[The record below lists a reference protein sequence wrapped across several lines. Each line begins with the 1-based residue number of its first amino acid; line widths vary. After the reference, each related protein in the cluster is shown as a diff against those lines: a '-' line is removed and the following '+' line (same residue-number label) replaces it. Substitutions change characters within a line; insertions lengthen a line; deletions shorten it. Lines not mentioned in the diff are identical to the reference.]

1 MINRRS
7 FLTQSLLLAGTG
19 IWAQTKKVND
29 KQIIYQF
36 FDSGLAHFSYAVL
49 VDKKIILIDPAR
61 DAGSYY
67 TFAKEHGATIIGV
80 IETHP
85 HADFVSSHLEIA
97 NYTKAKI
104 YISKLQKASFEFEP
118 FDTGNTIRLSPSISL
133 KALSTPGHSPD
144 SISVV
149 LEKDKEPHA
158 VFTGDSLLFGSVG
171 RPDLRTYSGE
181 FTTQREQLAKQQ
193 FHTMHDIFALFPDK
207 TLVYPA
213 HGAGSHCGNAIRN
226 VKESTIREE
235 KRTNPAFTWLDEDEF
250 VRQLLL
256 DQPNIPQY
264 FPYNVEL
271 NKLGANELH
280 KALSA
285 VPILDNNYWE
295 ESALFIDTRP
305 SSAFRIAHRKGA
317 LNIPD
322 ADKFETWLGTL
333 IAPHQGFYVVVSEVS
348 KIKPMLLKT
357 AKIGYEV
364 FVKGIFVYNQ
374 NSADLSIDD
383 FDSDLLRDNQ
393 DRYTIID
400 VRTEKEAKDKY
411 FDKVINIPLSE
422 LTERLQEIPDGK
434 TVLVHCASGYRSGIA
449 ASLILRLRP
458 ELNIMDI
465 SNAITKF

>member
-1 MINRRS
+1 MINRRI
-7 FLTQSLLLAGTG
+7 FLTQSLLLIGTG
-19 IWAQTKKVND
+19 VWAQTKKVND
-29 KQIIYQF
+29 RQIIYQF

-49 VDKKIILIDPAR
+49 VDEKIILIDPAR
-61 DAGSYY
+61 DARSYY

-97 NYTKAKI
+97 NHTKARI
-104 YISKLQKASFEFEP
+104 FISKLQKASFDFEP
-118 FDTGNTIRLSPSISL
+118 FDTGDIIRLSPTIRI
-133 KALSTPGHSPD
+133 KAISTPGHSPD

-149 LEKDKEPHA
+149 LEKDKEPYA

-193 FHTMHDIFALFPDK
+193 FHTIHDIFASFPDK

-226 VKESTIREE
+226 VKESTIGEE
-235 KRTNPAFTWLDEDEF
+235 KRTNPAFTWHDEDEF

-256 DQPNIPQY
+256 DQPDIPQY
-264 FPYNVEL
+264 FPYDVEL
-271 NKLGANELH
+271 NKVGVKDLH

-285 VPILDNNYWE
+285 VPILDDNYSE
-295 ESALFIDTRP
+295 AGALFVDTRL
-305 SSAFRIAHRKGA
+305 SSAFRIGHSPGA

-333 IAPHQGFYVVVSEVS
+333 IAPRRGFYIVVSDIS
-348 KIKPMLLKT
+348 KIKPILLKT
-357 AKIGYEV
+357 AKIGYEA
-364 FVKGIFVYNQ
+364 FVKGVFVYNQ
-374 NSADLSIDD
+374 IGADLGIED
-383 FDSDLLRDNQ
+383 FDPDLLKVNQ
-393 DRYTIID
+393 DGYTIID

-411 FDKVINIPLSE
+411 FNGAINIPLSE
-422 LTERLQEIPDGK
+422 LTERVQEIPEGK

-458 ELNIMDI
+458 ELHIMDI